1 MSRTL
6 AATFSDALDGIGVGS
21 TRTTAAEFPAALAA
35 AIEGAAVGT
44 PLPFDGVSLDG
55 ADVTVPPTPD
65 QLRTATTGVTPVF
78 GGIAEYG
85 SVIVE
90 SRPEGDELVALY
102 PERHVA
108 VLRESDLVAG
118 VDDAT
123 DSLRERF
130 AGGRDSA
137 VLATGVSATADMGAT
152 IEGVHGPREVS
163 VIVLSDR

>member
-1 MSRTL
+1 MSTL
-6 AATFSDALDGIGVGS
+6 AATFTDALDGLGVES
-21 TRTTAAEFPAALAA
+21 TRTTAAGFPDALAA
-35 AIEGAAVGT
+35 TVEGPAVGT

-55 ADVTVPPTPD
+55 ADVAVPPTPD
-65 QLRTATTGVTPVF
+65 QLRTAKTGVTPVF

-85 SVIVE
+85 SVVVE

-123 DSLRERF
+123 DYLRERF
-130 AGGRDSA
+130 EAGRDSA

-152 IEGVHGPREVS
+152 VEGVHGPREVR